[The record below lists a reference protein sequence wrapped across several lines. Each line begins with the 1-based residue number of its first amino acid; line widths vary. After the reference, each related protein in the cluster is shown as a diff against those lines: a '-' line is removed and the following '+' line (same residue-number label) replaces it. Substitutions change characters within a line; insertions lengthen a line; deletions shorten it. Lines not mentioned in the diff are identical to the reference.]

1 MEYYKS
7 ICPAEREAI
16 SDVHR
21 CEPYVYAQMI
31 AGPDSARFGEAK
43 NSWLTGTAASS
54 FLAVS
59 QYILGIKP
67 DYDGLLIDPCI
78 PKDWDGFRVRR
89 RFRGATYDITVTNP
103 AGVSKGVR
111 SVTVDGKAIE
121 GRILPDFK
129 DGRTH
134 RVKVVM
140 G

>member
-1 MEYYKS
+1 
-7 ICPAEREAI
+7 
-16 SDVHR
+16 
-21 CEPYVYAQMI
+21 MI

-78 PKDWDGFRVRR
+78 PKAWKGFRVQRK
-89 RFRGATYDITVTNP
+89 FRNAVYDIHVTNP
-103 AGVSKGVR
+103 SRVSKGVKQ
-111 SVTVDGKAIE
+111 VKVDGQPIA
-121 GRILPDFK
+121 GALLPDFR
-129 DGRTH
+129 DGKTH
-134 RVKVVM
+134 KVEVRM